1 MSYHPY
7 LQLMGVSQW
16 QPRMLLPGAKAP
28 IAVPIAPALVD
39 GVSEEAK
46 QAVDQCS
53 EVIDQLVLLVPQRS
67 WQKPAVRL
75 FLEQLI
81 SAVPYIRYEIEGS
94 PYLSPLESQSQSSS
108 YWGLGVLQ
116 TDVVENLPEAER
128 FIASGTLKKQLWR
141 KLWQWKKTKQG

>member
-1 MSYHPY
+1 
-7 LQLMGVSQW
+7 MGVSQW

-28 IAVPIAPALVD
+28 LALPVAP
-39 GVSEEAK
+39 

-53 EVIDQLVLLVPQRS
+53 EVNDQLVLLVPQRS

-81 SAVPYIRYEIEGS
+81 SAVPYIRYEIEG
-94 PYLSPLESQSQSSS
+94 PYLSSLESQPQPQSQFRS

-116 TDVVENLPEAER
+116 TDVIENLPEAER

>member
-1 MSYHPY
+1 
-7 LQLMGVSQW
+7 MGVSQW